1 MFICV
6 YMHLCISL
14 KNMCTEA
21 DCELD
26 YDNVAQ
32 YENKQACVNVFA
44 VLVHVVMDLVS

>member
-6 YMHLCISL
+6 YMHLCISS
-14 KNMCTEA
+14 CTDA

-32 YENKQACVNVFA
+32 YENE
-44 VLVHVVMDLVS
+44 H